1 MNKNKIFISFGRIV
15 DMRRMIIC
23 LFTYSI
29 LINQTFA
36 ATQADTSKTT
46 KYNLSSPSEFVFESY
61 PNQDLIPIRLLGA
74 VKNAGLYH
82 VPANM
87 KLTTLLSLAGGTN
100 NEADLENIVIGND
113 QQAITAPNGEQKT
126 SLNLNLEDVLKNGAK
141 NDYTLASNDIVLIK
155 NKSPLVSNDSFRII
169 SIISV
174 LLTAALTAVLIKD
187 KVND

>member
-1 MNKNKIFISFGRIV
+1 
-15 DMRRMIIC
+15 MRRLIIC

-36 ATQADTSKTT
+36 ATDASKAT

-100 NEADLENIVIGND
+100 SEADLGNIVIGND
-113 QQAITAPNGEQKT
+113 QQAVT
-126 SLNLNLEDVLKNGAK
+126 SPDGNKKASINLDLEDVLKNGAK

-155 NKSPLVSNDSFRII
+155 NKSPLISNDSFRII
-169 SIISV
+169 SIVSV
-174 LLTAALTAVLIKD
+174 VLTAFLTAVIIKD
-187 KVND
+187 KLDKK

>member
-1 MNKNKIFISFGRIV
+1 
-15 DMRRMIIC
+15 MRRIIIC

-29 LINQTFA
+29 LINQAFPA
-36 ATQADTSKTT
+36 AMAESGKVA

-100 NEADLENIVIGND
+100 TEADLENIVIGND
-113 QQAITAPNGEQKT
+113 QQDIKAPNGEQKK
-126 SLNLNLEDVLKNGAK
+126 SLSVNLEDVLREGAR

-169 SIISV
+169 SIVSV
-174 LLTAALTAVLIKD
+174 LLTTILTAVIIRD
-187 KVND
+187 RVHDR

>member
-1 MNKNKIFISFGRIV
+1 MCFERRNKE
-15 DMRRMIIC
+15 MRRLIIC

-29 LINQTFA
+29 LVNQAFA
-36 ATQADTSKTT
+36 APVTENGKAT

-100 NEADLENIVIGND
+100 TEADLENIVIGND
-113 QQAITAPNGEQKT
+113 QQDVKAPNGETK
-126 SLNLNLEDVLKNGAK
+126 KA
-141 NDYTLASNDIVLIK
+141 
-155 NKSPLVSNDSFRII
+155 
-169 SIISV
+169 
-174 LLTAALTAVLIKD
+174 
-187 KVND
+187 

>member
-1 MNKNKIFISFGRIV
+1 
-15 DMRRMIIC
+15 MRQTIIC
-23 LFTYSI
+23 LFMYTT
-29 LINQTFA
+29 LTNQAFCAPTDS
-36 ATQADTSKTT
+36 QKNT
-46 KYNLSSPSEFVFESY
+46 KYALSSPSEFVFESY

-100 NEADLENIVIGND
+100 NEADLENIIIGND
-113 QQAITAPNGEQKT
+113 QKNVITPTGESKA
-126 SLNLNLEDVLKNGAK
+126 SLNINLEEVLQAGAK

-155 NKSPLVSNDSFRII
+155 NKSPFISNDSFRII

-174 LLTAALTAVLIKD
+174 LLTTLLTAVIIKD
-187 KVND
+187 KIND

>member
-1 MNKNKIFISFGRIV
+1 
-15 DMRRMIIC
+15 MRRLIIC

-29 LINQTFA
+29 LINQTYA
-36 ATQADTSKTT
+36 ATAEKTKAA

-61 PNQDLIPIRLLGA
+61 PNQELIPIRLLGA

-82 VPANM
+82 VPVNM

-113 QQAITAPNGEQKT
+113 QQNVISPEGESKA
-126 SLNLNLEDVLKNGAK
+126 SLNLNLEEVLRSGAK
-141 NDYTLASNDIVLIK
+141 KDYTLASNDIVLIK
-155 NKSPLVSNDSFRII
+155 NKSPMISNDSFRII
-169 SIISV
+169 SIVSV
-174 LLTAALTAVLIKD
+174 LLTTLLTAVIIKD

>member
-1 MNKNKIFISFGRIV
+1 
-15 DMRRMIIC
+15 MRRLIIC

-36 ATQADTSKTT
+36 ATSEAGKAS

-61 PNQDLIPIRLLGA
+61 PNQELIPIRLLGA

-100 NEADLENIVIGND
+100 TEADLENIVIGND
-113 QQAITAPNGEQKT
+113 QKNVVAPNGEEKK
-126 SLNLNLEDVLKNGAK
+126 SLNVNLEEVLKAGAK
-141 NDYTLASNDIVLIK
+141 NDYTLSSNDIVLIK
-155 NKSPLVSNDSFRII
+155 NKSPLISNDSFRII
-169 SIISV
+169 SIVSV
-174 LLTAALTAVLIKD
+174 VLTALLTAVVIKD
-187 KVND
+187 KIND

>member
-1 MNKNKIFISFGRIV
+1 
-15 DMRRMIIC
+15 MRRLIIC
-23 LFTYSI
+23 LIMYSI
-29 LINQTFA
+29 LVNQTFA
-36 ATQADTSKTT
+36 AQADTGKSA

-113 QQAITAPNGEQKT
+113 QQNVISPDGQEKK
-126 SLNLNLEDVLKNGAK
+126 SLNLDLEEVLKSGAK

-155 NKSPLVSNDSFRII
+155 NKSPLISNDSFRII
-169 SIISV
+169 SIVSV
-174 LLTAALTAVLIKD
+174 VLTALLTSVIIKD
-187 KVND
+187 KLKND

>member
-1 MNKNKIFISFGRIV
+1 
-15 DMRRMIIC
+15 MRQLIIC

-29 LINQTFA
+29 LINQTIA
-36 ATQADTSKTT
+36 ATADTSKAT

-61 PNQDLIPIRLLGA
+61 PNQELIPIRLLGA

-113 QQAITAPNGEQKT
+113 QQNVTAPNGEQKK

-155 NKSPLVSNDSFRII
+155 HKEPLVSNDSFRLI
-169 SIISV
+169 SIVSV
-174 LLTAALTAVLIKD
+174 ILTTVLTAVIIHD
-187 KVND
+187 KTNK

>member
-1 MNKNKIFISFGRIV
+1 
-15 DMRRMIIC
+15 MRRLIIS

-36 ATQADTSKTT
+36 AQNDTSKTT

-113 QQAITAPNGEQKT
+113 QQNVISPSSGESKT
-126 SLNLNLEDVLKNGAK
+126 SLNLNLEEVLKTGAK

-169 SIISV
+169 SIVSV
-174 LLTAALTAVLIKD
+174 LLTTILTAVIIKD
-187 KVND
+187 RIHDD

>member
-1 MNKNKIFISFGRIV
+1 
-15 DMRRMIIC
+15 MRRLIIC

-29 LINQTFA
+29 LINQTFG
-36 ATQADTSKTT
+36 ATDTSKTT

-113 QQAITAPNGEQKT
+113 QQNVTSPSGQEKA
-126 SLNLNLEDVLKNGAK
+126 SLNLNLEEVLKTGAK

-155 NKSPLVSNDSFRII
+155 NKSPLISNDSFRII
-169 SIISV
+169 SIVSV
-174 LLTAALTAVLIKD
+174 VLTALLTAVIIKD
-187 KVND
+187 KLDKK

>member
-1 MNKNKIFISFGRIV
+1 
-15 DMRRMIIC
+15 MRRLIIC

-29 LINQTFA
+29 LVNTAFSAQM
-36 ATQADTSKTT
+36 ADNGKVT

-100 NEADLENIVIGND
+100 TEADLESIVVGND
-113 QQAITAPNGEQKT
+113 QQNVTAPNGESKK
-126 SLNLNLEDVLKNGAK
+126 SLTINLEDVLKEGAK

-169 SIISV
+169 SIVSV
-174 LLTAALTAVLIKD
+174 VLTTVLTAVIIRD
-187 KVND
+187 RVHDR

>member
-1 MNKNKIFISFGRIV
+1 
-15 DMRRMIIC
+15 MRQLIIC
-23 LFTYSI
+23 LFTYTI

-36 ATQADTSKTT
+36 ATNEVTKNQ

-61 PNQDLIPIRLLGA
+61 PNQELIPIRLLGA

-82 VPANM
+82 VPVNM
-87 KLTTLLSLAGGTN
+87 KLTTLLSLAGGTS

-113 QQAITAPNGEQKT
+113 QQNVIAADGSSKK
-126 SLNLNLEDVLKNGAK
+126 SLNLNLEEVLKSGAK

-155 NKSPLVSNDSFRII
+155 NKSPLISNDSFRII
-169 SIISV
+169 SIVSV
-174 LLTAALTAVLIKD
+174 VLTTLLTAVIIKD

>member
-1 MNKNKIFISFGRIV
+1 
-15 DMRRMIIC
+15 MRRLIIC

-36 ATQADTSKTT
+36 AQTETSKSS

-113 QQAITAPNGEQKT
+113 QQNVVTPAGESKT
-126 SLNLNLEDVLKNGAK
+126 SINLNLEEVLKSGAK

-155 NKSPLVSNDSFRII
+155 NKSPLISNDSFRII

-174 LLTAALTAVLIKD
+174 LLTTVLTAVIIKD
-187 KVND
+187 RIND